1 MPIYT
6 NIAGSDQPA
15 PIEST
20 PVTPGQGDL
29 AAISKGFQQ
38 APSEVAAQ
46 AGLVSLA
53 GGTHVSQAD
62 AVKQMTDQGYTDA
75 TSHIPADGLTS
86 DALHMIMNRQ
96 SILKRD
102 DYALARSGN
111 GGVRQFVGQMV
122 GGLPDPINAAAWIFA
137 PEAKVGQAFAT
148 KFAIGATVQGGVNA
162 ATSLATLPLAH
173 SIGDDYSMS
182 DVFTQT
188 TLGVLLGGFGHGF
201 SKGVAPAAAL
211 TTDQVTALERS
222 AAYAK
227 QHGISPDEVVS
238 HAGAVG
244 VHQVMPST
252 ARGLGLKGTDAE
264 ITEQLKN
271 PAVNKATSQKLLDQL
286 AKDPKLKGDPEAQ
299 AIAYNDGPNAAYKWI
314 KAGRNDSVLKQ
325 ETAGYVQRLRELT
338 GISRIDT
345 RTPEAVPQGAQ
356 EEAAPPVTGEKT
368 PASGSQEAGLVV
380 ARRMP
385 DGTVRYG
392 KPGDLHFNL
401 LDEEDDTERAAT
413 GHVGLEEGDMG
424 FAKPGGPFMSR
435 EEAAAS
441 IGKTG
446 RLESVKYNEGEPGA
460 FGKRNVVSDLPPQV
474 QPDLLK
480 TAIAQAGDD
489 SKVNVEPVLKQS
501 LDEQY
506 GNTRGGNT
514 FFHGTSSPIEKLS
527 DYPAYSNSNI
537 YGGGF
542 YTTDAADIAAGYG
555 KKGKGGQKTI
565 YRVTK
570 TGKEK
575 LINMEATMSP
585 DVRKVVEEQ
594 ATHDDIVGMALE
606 DDHAKTLREVYDSI
620 RHNSSAEGMTRD
632 DVQEIFD
639 GFAYEL
645 GKHGYTGLQHIGGLL
660 TNKEPHTVQIH
671 WEPQT
676 QGIGISKI
684 MSVADTWGVKN
695 PSDFDPRGVTE
706 AIPQPGSAEH
716 AKTPIE
722 KPEEIQPPSA
732 AGEKGPLASEAQKAL
747 ANDTAELK
755 AIPEGLRKEGE
766 PETVA
771 ADNAIKQNEEL
782 HKATEAAVR
791 CGLTRGLG

>member
-38 APSEVAAQ
+38 APSEIAAQ

-62 AVKQMTDQGYTDA
+62 AAKQMTEQGYPAD
-75 TSHIPADGLTS
+75 HIPAGGLTT
-86 DALHMIMNRQ
+86 DALRMIMNRQ

-111 GGVRQFVGQMV
+111 GGVRQFVGQMI

-137 PEAKVGQAFAT
+137 PEAKVGQGFAAKFAT
-148 KFAIGATVQGGVNA
+148 GAAVQGGINA
-162 ATSLATLPLAH
+162 ASSLATMPLAH
-173 SIGDDYSMS
+173 TVGDDYSMS

-201 SKGVAPAAAL
+201 AKGVAPAAAL

-227 QHGISPDEVVS
+227 QYGISPDEVIS
-238 HAGAVG
+238 HVGAVG

-271 PAVNKATSQKLLDQL
+271 PAVNKTISQKLLDQN

-299 AIAYNDGPNAAYKWI
+299 AIAYNAGPKRAYEWI
-314 KAGRNDSVLKQ
+314 KAGRNDGVLPK
-325 ETAGYVQRLRELT
+325 ETQDYVKRLRELT
-338 GISRIDT
+338 GTSRIDT
-345 RTPEAVPQGAQ
+345 RAPEAVPQGTH
-356 EEAAPPVTGEKT
+356 EETPNPFDHVEFADNSTTLPRLDAADLDTRP
-368 PASGSQEAGLVV
+368 GLVV
-380 ARRMP
+380 ARRFP
-385 DGTVRYG
+385 DGTIKYG
-392 KPGDLHFNL
+392 KPGDIHADLIS
-401 LDEEDDTERAAT
+401 DEEMDRKN
-413 GHVGLEEGDMG
+413 VGYVGIEEKDMG

-446 RLESVKYNEGEPGA
+446 KLESVKYNEGEPPA
-460 FGKRNVVSDLPPQV
+460 FGKLAKRNVVSDLSPQV

-501 LDEQY
+501 
-506 GNTRGGNT
+506 
-514 FFHGTSSPIEKLS
+514 
-527 DYPAYSNSNI
+527 
-537 YGGGF
+537 
-542 YTTDAADIAAGYG
+542 
-555 KKGKGGQKTI
+555 
-565 YRVTK
+565 V
-570 TGKEK
+570 
-575 LINMEATMSP
+575 
-585 DVRKVVEEQ
+585 
-594 ATHDDIVGMALE
+594 
-606 DDHAKTLREVYDSI
+606 
-620 RHNSSAEGMTRD
+620 AEM
-632 DVQEIFD
+632 
-639 GFAYEL
+639 Y
-645 GKHGYTGLQHIGGLL
+645 
-660 TNKEPHTVQIH
+660 
-671 WEPQT
+671 
-676 QGIGISKI
+676 
-684 MSVADTWGVKN
+684 GVKN
-695 PSDFDPRGVTE
+695 PSDYDPREAKSTYKLTDYFPQTNTEPTRFNLTIDKNGEPHGAIIGHYDPETKAITIEIVRAQAHRDISETANSIGPAGMRSILRQLREKYPEATSIGGERVTGARPIAGNTTVPLRMTD

-716 AKTPIE
+716 AKLPIE
-722 KPEEIQPPSA
+722 KPEEIPQPSA
-732 AGEKGPLASEAQKAL
+732 AGEKGPLAAEAQKAL

-755 AIPEGLRKEGE
+755 AIPEGIRKEGE

-771 ADNAIKQNEEL
+771 ADNAIRQNEEL

>member
-20 PVTPGQGDL
+20 PVTPGEGDL
-29 AAISKGFQQ
+29 AAVSKGFQQ

-46 AGLVSLA
+46 AGLRALA
-53 GGTHVSQAD
+53 GGAHVSQAD
-62 AVKQMTDQGYTDA
+62 AVKQMTEQGYADA
-75 TSHIPADGLTS
+75 ASHIPADGLTS

-111 GGVRQFVGQMV
+111 GGIRQFVGQMI

-137 PEAKVGQAFAT
+137 PEAKVGQTFAAKFAT
-148 KFAIGATVQGGVNA
+148 GAAVQGGVNA
-162 ATSLATLPLAH
+162 ASSLATMPLAH
-173 SIGDDYSMS
+173 AIGDDYSMS

-211 TTDQVTALERS
+211 TTDMVRSLERS

-227 QHGISPDEVVS
+227 QHGISPDEVIS

-286 AKDPKLKGDPEAQ
+286 ANDTKLKGDPEAQ
-299 AIAYNDGPNAAYKWI
+299 AIAYNDGPKAAYKWI
-314 KAGRNDSVLKQ
+314 KAGRDDSVLKP
-325 ETAGYVQRLRELT
+325 ETAGYVKRLRELT
-338 GISRIDT
+338 GTSRIDT
-345 RTPEAVPQGAQ
+345 RTPQAVPQGAQ
-356 EEAAPPVTGEKT
+356 EEAAPPVASGKT
-368 PASGSQEAGLVV
+368 PAPGSQEAGLVV

-385 DGTVRYG
+385 DGTVKYG

-413 GHVGLEEGDMG
+413 GYVGLEEGDMG

-460 FGKRNVVSDLPPQV
+460 FGKRGDLPSRLKEFMKPDVRLRPEGASDVADAYARDYVQGKWRGDSADDRVVQQYAANHPQDIEDAFARLKGKRNVVSEVPPQI

-489 SKVNVEPVLKQS
+489 SKVNVEPVLK
-501 LDEQY
+501 
-506 GNTRGGNT
+506 R
-514 FFHGTSSPIEKLS
+514 
-527 DYPAYSNSNI
+527 
-537 YGGGF
+537 
-542 YTTDAADIAAGYG
+542 
-555 KKGKGGQKTI
+555 
-565 YRVTK
+565 
-570 TGKEK
+570 
-575 LINMEATMSP
+575 
-585 DVRKVVEEQ
+585 
-594 ATHDDIVGMALE
+594 
-606 DDHAKTLREVYDSI
+606 
-620 RHNSSAEGMTRD
+620 
-632 DVQEIFD
+632 
-639 GFAYEL
+639 
-645 GKHGYTGLQHIGGLL
+645 
-660 TNKEPHTVQIH
+660 
-671 WEPQT
+671 
-676 QGIGISKI
+676 
-684 MSVADTWGVKN
+684 SVAEMYGVKN

-706 AIPQPGSAEH
+706 SIPQPGSAEH
-716 AKTPIE
+716 APISDVFREALAKLDALTVQVE
-722 KPEEIQPPSA
+722 KSTA
-732 AGEKGPLASEAQKAL
+732 AEKGPLASEAQKAL

-755 AIPEGLRKEGE
+755 AIPEGIRKEGE